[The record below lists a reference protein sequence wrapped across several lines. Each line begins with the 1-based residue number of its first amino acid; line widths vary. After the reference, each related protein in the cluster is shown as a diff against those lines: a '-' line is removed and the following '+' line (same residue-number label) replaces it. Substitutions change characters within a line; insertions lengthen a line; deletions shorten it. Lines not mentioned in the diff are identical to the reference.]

1 MKFFFVLV
9 LGAVQESR
17 MDMLLLHAG
26 RVAFL
31 SQQFAMGCEL
41 LAQAPL
47 DPREIIVLYP
57 ELQAGHGFLTAP

>member
-1 MKFFFVLV
+1 
-9 LGAVQESR
+9 

-47 DPREIIVLYP
+47 DPREIIALYP